1 MTAVP
6 PAKGEVSRDPES
18 CWHGLQRNSTRSLY
32 EQILDR
38 LRHQVVS
45 SLTPGEQLPT
55 EEELMR
61 QYDVSRS
68 TVRKAVQQLVDEAVL
83 VRRQGKGTFVVQ
95 STPKIVHSID
105 RLAAFVETFRQV
117 GEDIRTEVT
126 EFSWID
132 DPELP
137 KELETWD
144 RPVLRYQRRYV
155 SRGVPHAITRVMV
168 PPEIGRHMTRGQVES
183 APIYDILRKEL
194 RIELRHAEFLVSGR
208 QPSPEISAALEI
220 SQSSFLLTLDR
231 ITRDEGGNAVEM
243 TTHFLRP
250 DVYQLSVVLKD
261 IEVPPF
267 RSTPFERGHSRR
279 SPESLNRR
287 RKT

>member
-1 MTAVP
+1 VTTVP
-6 PAKGEVSRDPES
+6 PEAQPGGKPEGG
-18 CWHGLQRNSTRSLY
+18 WHGLQRNASRSLY

-38 LRHQVVS
+38 LRQQVVS
-45 SLTPGEQLPT
+45 LLAPGEQLPT

-68 TVRKAVQQLVDEAVL
+68 TVRKAVQRLVDEAVL
-83 VRRQGKGTFVVQ
+83 VRRQGKGTFVAQ
-95 STPKIVHSID
+95 AMPKIVHSID
-105 RLAAFVETFRQV
+105 HLAPFVETFRQV
-117 GEDIRTEVT
+117 GEDIRTEVM

-137 KELETWD
+137 KELETWK

-155 SRGVPHAITRVMV
+155 SRGIPHAVTRVTV
-168 PPEIGRHMTRGQVES
+168 PPEIGRDMTRGQVES
-183 APIYDILRKEL
+183 APIYDILRKAL
-194 RIELRHAEFLVSGR
+194 KIELRRAEFLVSGR
-208 QPSPEISAALEI
+208 QPSPEVSAALEI
-220 SQSSFLLTLDR
+220 SQSSFLLVLDR

-261 IEVPPF
+261 IRVPTFP
-267 RSTPFERGHSRR
+267 STPFERGHLRR
-279 SPESLNRR
+279 SP
-287 RKT
+287 

>member
-1 MTAVP
+1 MTTVP
-6 PAKGEVSRDPES
+6 PAEGEPGRDPES
-18 CWHGLQRNSTRSLY
+18 GWHGLQRNTPRSLY

-61 QYDVSRS
+61 QYSVSRS
-68 TVRKAVQQLVDEAVL
+68 TVRKAVQRLVDEAVL
-83 VRRQGKGTFVVQ
+83 VRRQGKGTFVAQ
-95 STPKIVHSID
+95 STPRIVHSID
-105 RLAAFVETFRQV
+105 RLAPFVETFLQV

-132 DPELP
+132 ELDLP
-137 KELETWD
+137 KELEAWG
-144 RPVLRYQRRYV
+144 RPVLRYERRYV

-183 APIYDILRKEL
+183 APIYDILRKGL
-194 RIELRHAEFLVSGR
+194 KIELRRAEFLVSGR
-208 QPSPEISAALEI
+208 QPSPEVSAGLEI
-220 SQSSFLLTLDR
+220 SQSSFLLVLDR
-231 ITRDEGGNAVEM
+231 ITRDARGNAVEM

-267 RSTPFERGHSRR
+267 RSTPFERGHLRR
-279 SPESLNRR
+279 SSESLNRR
-287 RKT
+287 RNR